1 MGDVERRFVSSSGGE
16 VGVAISLHADDGEV
30 VEMVD
35 GRDWLKMM
43 NFLLI
48 RVHRSHAWG

>member
-35 GRDWLKMM
+35 CRGWLKIDE
-43 NFLLI
+43 FLTMQVLG
-48 RVHRSHAWG
+48 VNCH